1 MNMLRFNTFSK
12 IAFGMFAF
20 VINVFLIASC
30 NSDDAKNENT
40 QPPVKT
46 ADTLTSD
53 FLFEEKPDT
62 VPKNGEYI
70 SYYKSGVKE
79 MQGMMKDGKR
89 VGLWKSFYEDGT
101 PWSETN
107 YKEGLRNG
115 KTTTWYNNKQKRYE
129 GSFTNG
135 HESGT
140 WTYWDEAGK
149 LQQTKKY

>member
-1 MNMLRFNTFSK
+1 MNTTHIKNNSNAALWL
-12 IAFGMFAF
+12 FAF
-20 VINVFLIASC
+20 ISCVFIVASC
-30 NSDDAKNENT
+30 NNEPSKNEPT
-40 QPPVKT
+40 QTPVKK

-53 FLFEEKPDT
+53 FMFEEKLDT

-89 VGLWKSFYEDGT
+89 EGLWKSFYEDGT

-129 GSFTNG
+129 GSFADG

-149 LQQTKKY
+149 LEQTKEY